1 MAVTYDK
8 ISFTLIEKGLKN
20 HINDE
25 FMNVYVAPRFT
36 MRGSE
41 CIRIDLQGSDNLE
54 TSNAY
59 ESRTYNVIVRYYFRA
74 VLTDERVNES
84 IKGKIDKLKKH
95 LLDKQVNT
103 TSWAELTINS
113 IDYNIQDAENEE
125 DANLYIAEFTLS
137 LINYNPLS

>member
-8 ISFTLIEKGLKN
+8 ISFTLIEKGLKD

-36 MRGSE
+36 MKGSE

-59 ESRTYNVIVRYYFRA
+59 EQRTYNVIVRYYLKA
-74 VLTDERVNES
+74 KLTDERINES
-84 IKGKIDKLKKH
+84 IKAKIDKLKKH
-95 LLDKQVNT
+95 ILDKQVNT
-103 TSWAELTINS
+103 TSWVELTIES
-113 IDYNIQDAENEE
+113 INYNIQDDENEE
-125 DANLYIAEFTLS
+125 DENLYIAEFELS
-137 LINYNPLS
+137 LINHNPFA